1 MCKPTAI
8 YICCNQIEAN
18 LLHPFTNPQKGGSI
32 GRLIFTSTKTP
43 PLTTVYHTTWSCAP
57 CFSSFSNKLCI
68 YKITHLANWIC
79 FKCKNEDHVLDEIAK
94 KLITDQSQIL
104 RKRWALKL
112 KRFCSFTDHGWVDTY
127 IPGNHTVP
135 CIFRTATR
143 WLWSAGRL
151 RAAILH

>member
-8 YICCNQIEAN
+8 YICCNQIEDN

-32 GRLIFTSTKTP
+32 GRKANAHKRLIFTSTKTP

-68 YKITHLANWIC
+68 YKITHLANLIC
-79 FKCKNEDHVLDEIAK
+79 FRCKNEDHVLDEIAK
-94 KLITDQSQIL
+94 KLITDQSRIL

-112 KRFCSFTDHGWVDTY
+112 KGFAPSQTMDGW
-127 IPGNHTVP
+127 IH
-135 CIFRTATR
+135 IFQGIIQFHAFFKQQHVGCG
-143 WLWSAGRL
+143 L
-151 RAAILH
+151 